1 MPLDFDS
8 FPLKEIRR
16 GRELRWDPHSLDFT
30 QDVKD
35 WMTLSD
41 LERELVLSQVFGFL
55 VGERAVTHDL
65 GPLQQALRLERG
77 HMEEEMY
84 ITQQLFEETTHVEFF
99 QRWMNVVLP
108 GELGKE
114 VDYPRGE
121 RSQVLGTILPETMCA
136 LYEDRSPEAQ
146 MRAVVVYHQIVE
158 GVLAELGYQIFYD
171 CLEARGLLPGLL
183 KGVRHI
189 QIDESRHIAFGTYL
203 AQRLIRDHPELKEL
217 FTDEME
223 RLYEPV
229 MHDAE
234 ALFEFFE
241 DPMPFGL
248 DRDKIVKLGA
258 DLHGRRIRAV
268 LAGGLVAA

>member
-8 FPLKEIRR
+8 LPLKEIRK
-16 GRELRWDPHSLDFT
+16 GRELRWDPHSFDFT
-30 QDVKD
+30 QDAKD
-35 WMTLSD
+35 WMTFSD

-65 GPLQQALRLERG
+65 GPLQQALRFERG

-99 QRWMNVVLP
+99 QRWMNEVLP

-121 RSQVLGTILPETMCA
+121 RSRVLGKILPETMSA

-146 MRAVVVYHQIVE
+146 MRAVVVYHQLVE

-217 FTDEME
+217 FTAEMQ
-223 RLYEPV
+223 RLYEPALQ
-229 MHDAE
+229 DAK
-234 ALFEFFE
+234 ALFEFYE
-241 DPMPFGL
+241 EPMPFGL
-248 DRDKIVKLGA
+248 DRDKLIKLA
-258 DLHGRRIRAV
+258 RDLHRRRISAV
-268 LAGGLVAA
+268 LTGGLVAA